1 MEKPTKNLSLYLIPC
16 SLGEPSSA
24 HMPAHNLAVMDQLS
38 LFIVERARTARRF
51 IKACLPAKDIS
62 SLAITEL
69 DKHNASVGIKDF
81 IHTMVSQGRSA
92 GLLSEAG
99 CPGVADPGALVVA
112 AAHAAGVRVIP
123 LVGPSSIL
131 LALMASG
138 MNGQSFTFHGYLPV
152 KKPAL
157 GQALKKLEDRIGRE
171 GQTQLFIEAPYRNQS
186 LIECACNT
194 LRPDTVLCMAIDL
207 TLPTELI
214 IRKKVKAWKQVDT
227 AAFHKRPAIFL
238 IGR

>member
-1 MEKPTKNLSLYLIPC
+1 MEKPSTNLCLYLIPC

-24 HMPAHNLAVMDQLS
+24 HLPAHNLAVMDQLS

-51 IKACLPAKDIS
+51 IKACLPEKDIS
-62 SLAITEL
+62 TLDITEL
-69 DKHNASVGIKDF
+69 DKHKATLGIKDF
-81 IHTMVSQGRSA
+81 IHTMVRQGRSA

-112 AAHAAGVRVIP
+112 AAHAAGIQVVP

-131 LALMASG
+131 LAIMASG
-138 MNGQSFTFHGYLPV
+138 LNGQSFTFHGYLPV
-152 KKPAL
+152 KKPEL
-157 GQALKKLEDRIGRE
+157 SKSLKKLEERIGRE
-171 GQTQLFIEAPYRNQS
+171 GQTQLFIEVPYRNQS
-186 LIECACNT
+186 LIECACQT
-194 LRPDTVLCMAIDL
+194 LRPETMLCMAIDL
-207 TLPTELI
+207 TLPTEQI